1 MFANFVDICKRLH
14 RQPDH
19 VLQYLFTELGT
30 IGSIDGSQRLIIKGR
45 FQPVQIE
52 KVLRKYIG
60 AYEVIRVFED

>member
-60 AYEVIRVFED
+60 AYEVIRVFGD